1 MDKIFKAMTVVSFAT
16 SSLVVG
22 VAGYTYF
29 NRTAIIDSVKDRA
42 AEELSNILPGLV
54 KGSLP
59 AVPSVPA
66 QTGPANFPTPPAQ

>member
-1 MDKIFKAMTVVSFAT
+1 MTVVSFAT

-29 NRTAIIDSVKDRA
+29 NRNAIIDSVKDRA

-54 KGSLP
+54 KTSLP

>member
-29 NRTAIIDSVKDRA
+29 NRNAIIDSVKDRA

-54 KGSLP
+54 KTSLP

>member
-1 MDKIFKAMTVVSFAT
+1 MTVVSFAT

-22 VAGYTYF
+22 VAGYTYL
-29 NRTAIIDSVKDRA
+29 NRNAILEAGKARVA
-42 AEELSNILPGLV
+42 AELSNILPGLV

-59 AVPSVPA
+59 AVPSVPT